1 MQDTKRVMLNTHAIP
16 KEQLIEFFGKVGEDD
31 ALACMYDLLKSN
43 RQNVS
48 IVAEIAVKYASKINT
63 KKSIEV
69 LESFGSNEGLLFFL
83 ANVLP
88 HTEDPD
94 IYFKYIEA
102 CARLG
107 NYKEVERVIRETNYY
122 DPIKVKDFLKEMKL
136 PDPRPLIYLCD

>member
-1 MQDTKRVMLNTHAIP
+1 
-16 KEQLIEFFGKVGEDD
+16 
-31 ALACMYDLLKSN
+31 MYDLLKSN
-43 RQNVS
+43 RQNVGV
-48 IVAEIAVKYASKINT
+48 VAEIAVKYANKIST

-102 CARLG
+102 CAKLG
-107 NYKEVERVIRETNYY
+107 NYKEVERVIRETNNY
-122 DPIKVKDFLKEMKL
+122 DAVKVKDFLKEMKL